1 MSRNPKTIAELLRF
15 QKGVWKQ
22 IKAVKEVGEDLSQ
35 LVSRCADAVESYEDF
50 IKLIA
55 SGKADFFSLR
65 KQAKELLEKH
75 KL

>member
-1 MSRNPKTIAELLRF
+1 MNKFPKTIAELLRF

-22 IKAVKEVGEDLSQ
+22 IKTIKEAGEDLSQ
-35 LVSRCADAVESYEDF
+35 WISCCADSVEAYEAF

-55 SGKADFFSLR
+55 SGKADFFCLR
-65 KQAKELLEKH
+65 KQAKELLKKH